1 MTELTVTQADRDAAA
16 VFFPEHLWR
25 QEARNDIAQ
34 AFARHREQALAEGV
48 AMGIDAAVQW
58 AKDDA
63 KICDC
68 SAHSEGECACG
79 AWCEWKTVPMVR
91 VAQNLAEL
99 DPAAIIAQH
108 RRAQAVSDLIAGDAD
123 LVCGTLGDSD
133 GDDGA

>member
-1 MTELTVTQADRDAAA
+1 
-16 VFFPEHLWR
+16 
-25 QEARNDIAQ
+25 
-34 AFARHREQALAEGV
+34 
-48 AMGIDAAVQW
+48 
-58 AKDDA
+58 
-63 KICDC
+63 
-68 SAHSEGECACG
+68 
-79 AWCEWKTVPMVR
+79 MVR